1 MIPVISILHRRFIIS
16 VLTLGSVIAAS
27 TLARA
32 EDAILQGIQITEKE
46 TTIDLQVDFSAPLQ
60 YMRHFPPN
68 SGEILQIQLQVS
80 EAERRKQEKA
90 AEAAAG
96 GAAPAT
102 AKRETMLPPSTESA
116 PLINVT
122 YEGEVPGGPFL
133 TLRFKFPVDYVV
145 AEGAGSKS
153 IIVSLKKET
162 GGLTVR
168 AKAEGEDAMLNEEKM
183 DELMEDVR
191 QSLAREDYG
200 RAIQLLTRMLQ
211 MPVHKHTQESKELLG
226 VAREKKGQIARAKLE
241 YQEYLRLYPE
251 GEGAERVKQRLAAV
265 ELAQVAPR
273 EKLKEIK
280 PQTSAQVDTF
290 GRVSQRFYQ
299 DTTAL
304 AATGSSADTTTTRST
319 LTSFLNVSSRYR
331 DEQYDMRGFFN
342 AHDVRTMQGSGRD
355 ESEIN
360 SAYVDIKNRSKKYSA
375 LIGRQSSNKGGV
387 FGRFDGLWASY
398 EYKPKYE
405 VSATVGQPVTFSSG
419 DIGADRLFYGAS
431 ISIAAPKDSW
441 GANGYYIEQKI
452 DSLVDRR
459 AVGGDVR
466 YADKVYSLFA
476 SVDYDLFYNVLNL
489 VFVRG
494 GWKANDQTRIDV
506 NYNVRQSPLVLTTN
520 AMQQDTS
527 TTVTKFKDL
536 YTYPGVTTR
545 DIYDKVP
552 KVSSLSHM
560 LTIGAVYDLDQNNQI
575 NADVTV
581 STIDARDEFELLK
594 CLHVTDPACAYPANV
609 AAKSEKY
616 GPEYSYSAQ
625 LISSNY
631 FVERDIHI
639 AGGRY
644 SNGEG
649 RSSTSI
655 FLRSRFPYGEQW
667 YIGPRVQLDRSRTES
682 TTGTTTLMHPSAS
695 VKIDYRWKKQVSLE
709 AELGYEINDFSGP
722 SSTDYTRT
730 TLFLG
735 YNYDF

>member
-1 MIPVISILHRRFIIS
+1 MTLNLNRFVVPTAAFFWIAIFACS
-16 VLTLGSVIAAS
+16 V
-27 TLARA
+27 ARA
-32 EDAILQGIQITEKE
+32 EEAILQGIQITEKE
-46 TTIDLQVDFSAPLQ
+46 TTLDLQVDFSVSLQ

-68 SGEILQIQLQVS
+68 SGEILQIQMQVS
-80 EAERRKQEKA
+80 EAERSKEEKA
-90 AEAAAG
+90 AEAVAPDAA
-96 GAAPAT
+96 AQKT
-102 AKRETMLPPSTESA
+102 AKRETMLPPSSDDA

-145 AEGAGSKS
+145 AEGPGGKS
-153 IIVSLKKET
+153 IIVSVKKES

-168 AKAEGEDAMLNEEKM
+168 AKAEGDDAVLDEQKM
-183 DELMEDVR
+183 DALMEDAR

-200 RAIQLLTRMLQ
+200 RGIQLLTRMLQ
-211 MPVHKHTQESKELLG
+211 MPIHTHTQESKELLG
-226 VAREKKGQIARAKLE
+226 VAREKKGQVARAKLE

-251 GEGAERVKQRLAAV
+251 GEGAQRVKQRLAGI
-265 ELAQVAPR
+265 ELAQVEPR
-273 EKLKEIK
+273 DKLKEVK
-280 PQTSAQVDTF
+280 QRTSAQIDTF
-290 GRVSQRFYQ
+290 GRVSQRYYQ
-299 DTTAL
+299 DTTAV
-304 AATGSSADTTTTRST
+304 AALGNSSGTTTTRST

-331 DEQYDMRGFFN
+331 NEEYDARGFFN
-342 AHDVRTMQGSGRD
+342 AHDVRTMQGAGDD

-360 SAYVDIKNRSKKYSA
+360 SVYVDVKNRVKKYSA

-405 VSATVGQPVTFSSG
+405 VSATVGQPVSFSSG
-419 DIGADRLFYGAS
+419 DIGAKRIFYGAS
-431 ISIAAPKDSW
+431 LSVAAPKDSW
-441 GANGYYIEQKI
+441 GANAYYIEQKV

-459 AVGGDVR
+459 AVGGDLR
-466 YADKVYSLFA
+466 YSDKIYSLFA
-476 SVDYDLFYNVLNL
+476 SADYDLFYNTLNL

-494 GWKANDQTRIDV
+494 GWRANEQTRIDV
-506 NYNVRQSPLVLTTN
+506 NYNVRQSPLMLTTN
-520 AMQQDTS
+520 ALQQEGKE
-527 TTVTKFKDL
+527 KFNELYDL
-536 YTYPGVTTR
+536 PGVTTQ
-545 DIYDKVP
+545 DIQDKVS

-581 STIDARDEFELLK
+581 STIDARDEYPLLK
-594 CLHVTDPACAYPANV
+594 CLHVPDNIVSNPECAGASLRNAPE
-609 AAKSEKY
+609 SPKY

-631 FVERDIHI
+631 FIERDIHI

-644 SNGEG
+644 SSGEG
-649 RSSTSI
+649 RTSTSI
-655 FLRSRFPYGEQW
+655 FLRSRFPYGDQW
-667 YIGPRVQLDRSRTES
+667 YIGPRIQLDRSRTGAS
-682 TTGTTTLMHPSAS
+682 TLMHPSAS
-695 VKIDYRWKKQVSLE
+695 VKLDYRWKKQVSLE

-722 SSTDYTRT
+722 SATDYSRT